1 MSAHKAIDPI
11 ILALVQNRLDHIAQQ
26 MGRVMV
32 RTARSPI
39 FSQAH
44 DFSCFLTDAEGTVVS
59 QADGIPIHTGGGGFA
74 ARAIVA
80 RFGGGIAPGDVFL
93 LNDPYAAGG
102 NHLPDWVIA
111 RPVFVGDDHLGFAC
125 NRAHQSDIGGGAAGT
140 YNPQATEIFHEGLR
154 LPVMKLVEADV
165 VREDLWDLLKLNC
178 RTPDLLDGDLRAM
191 LGSTR
196 IGADRVAALAE
207 ELGTDQARA
216 CFAGILDY
224 AEARFRAVIRAL
236 PDGTYRGEDHTDNDC
251 FGPADIV
258 TRVTLTIEGDSLTVD
273 FTGTDDQIRGFKNS
287 SLANT
292 VSGVYTALYS
302 FFDADLPRNEG
313 SFRGVTIIA
322 PEGSVVNARPPAPMT
337 MCTVFPAH
345 DIIHACWRALG
356 LAAPE
361 RALAGWAR
369 NIFGVTSGTK
379 EGADEPFVMYHNN
392 LAAGG
397 GAIEGRDGFNQIGH
411 LCTLGGLTIPNL
423 EVYEQIYP
431 VRYLRQEFRCDSGG
445 AGRYRGGTGVDY
457 ALEVMVPALYSFRG
471 EGLRTPSGYGVEG
484 GLWGAAG
491 AMLLSPHDGSEPVE
505 APQFG
510 LMQLGPLHYE
520 AASPGGGGWGDPK
533 TRDPQA
539 VLADLRDGIISAQA
553 AREIYAVV
561 PGPDGMSLDMAQT
574 QSLREECA
582 GAAAQSASS

>member
-1 MSAHKAIDPI
+1 MSAGTAIDPI
-11 ILALVQNRLDHIAQQ
+11 LLALVQNRLDHIAQQ

-44 DFSCFLTDAEGTVVS
+44 DFSCFLADAEGTVVS

-80 RFGGGIAPGDVFL
+80 RFAGDIAPGDVFL

-154 LPVMKLVEADV
+154 LPVMKLVEAER
-165 VREDLWDLLKLNC
+165 VREDLWELLKLNC

-196 IGADRVAALAE
+196 IGAERIAALTE

-224 AEARFRAVIRAL
+224 AEARFRAVIRDL
-236 PDGTYRGEDHTDNDC
+236 PDGTYRGEDRTDNDC
-251 FGPADIV
+251 FDPAEII
-258 TRVTLTIEGDSLTVD
+258 TRVALTIEGDRLTVD

-322 PEGSVVNARPPAPMT
+322 PEGSVVNARPPAPLT

-369 NIFGVTSGTK
+369 NVFGVTSGTK

-431 VRYLRQEFRCDSGG
+431 VRFLRQEFRCDSGG

-471 EGLRTPSGYGVEG
+471 EGLRTPSGYGVNG
-484 GLWGAAG
+484 GDWGAVG
-491 AMLLSPHDGSEPVE
+491 AMVLSPHDGSEPVE

-510 LMQLGPLHYE
+510 LMHLGALHYE

-553 AREIYAVV
+553 ARDIYAVV
-561 PGPDGMSLDMAQT
+561 PGDDDASLDMAAT
-574 QSLREECA
+574 QALREERA
-582 GAAAQSASS
+582 GAPPQSASS